1 MQKAP
6 TAVEAEDGQGTANA
20 GLSKSI
26 FFKFLQ
32 SYGVILQE
40 REKALISTVF
50 GRSGNLQGDTLD
62 YDAIDSAFEGA

>member
-1 MQKAP
+1 M
-6 TAVEAEDGQGTANA
+6 AVELEDEPGTANM